1 MYRTVAQL
9 DSLTQLLATWFPDYF
24 TRIQL
29 PEPSVQGR
37 PVFALRLRA
46 GTGPERRG
54 VLLVG
59 GTHAR
64 ELMNP
69 DAIVELAVD
78 LFVSYVNGSD
88 LVYGGRRWPAA
99 DVKVILE
106 ALDIWMVPCMNP
118 DGRIHVMTV
127 DNMWRKNRR
136 INAGTTCIGVDLN
149 RNTDFLWGVTQ
160 GQTSCSPC
168 TDIYVGPSV
177 ASEPE
182 TRNVRHLLDTHRVN
196 TFADVH
202 SYSELILWPW
212 GHAPSQTTDPTKR
225 FTTLPTGTCTPIGV
239 PGYQEYIPPRDLQ
252 RFQTVGGRIRD
263 AIKAVRGRTYANQ
276 AGIALYP
283 TTGTQS
289 DYVYSRHIANSRLGK
304 TYGFTFETGP
314 WMGTA
319 EESFHPAD
327 PEPVK
332 RDAKS
337 GMVALLQQSICAI
350 ELIGLQFF
358 RARTEINAL
367 QKVRDRL
374 LATTDAGREW
384 IALFERIEH
393 PLLISLLADRD
404 LLAET
409 AGLVKRSAGLAKD
422 DAVKLSAEEVDAG
435 LKLTRK
441 LRNRVDDPD
450 LRKDL
455 RSIEVQLDAMRG
467 LTMAKAVE
475 RLMAQPPG
483 AKPATRASR
492 STANGSPKAKP
503 IENGSPNAKST
514 ANGSPKAKSSANASS
529 KTAAKASKPASRKR

>member
-9 DSLTQLLATWFPDYF
+9 DSLTQLLASWFPAYF
-24 TRIQL
+24 TRILL

-99 DVKVILE
+99 DIKLILE

-118 DGRIHVMTV
+118 DGRVHVMTV
-127 DNMWRKNRR
+127 DGMWRKNRAT
-136 INAGTTCIGVDLN
+136 NAGTSCIGVDPN
-149 RNTDFLWGVTQ
+149 RNADFMWGVTQ
-160 GQTSCSPC
+160 GQSSCQPC
-168 TDIYVGPSV
+168 TDIYVGPS
-177 ASEPE
+177 AFSEPE
-182 TRNVRHLLDTHRVN
+182 TRNVKHLLDTHRVD

-212 GHAPSQTTDPTKR
+212 GHAPSQTTDPSKR
-225 FTTLPTGTCTPIGV
+225 FTTLPTGTCQPIGI

-276 AGIALYP
+276 AAVALYP

-314 WMGTA
+314 WVGTA

-358 RARTEINAL
+358 RARTEITAL
-367 QKVRDRL
+367 QKVRDKL
-374 LATTDAGREW
+374 LATTDSGREW
-384 IALFERIEH
+384 IALFERVEV
-393 PLLISLLADRD
+393 PLLGAMLGDRELLAD
-404 LLAET
+404 A
-409 AGLVKRSAGLAKD
+409 AALVKRSAGLAKD
-422 DAVKLSAEEVDAG
+422 DAAKLTDEEVDAG

-441 LRNRVDDPD
+441 LRTRVEDPD

-467 LTMAKAVE
+467 IPMAKAVE

-483 AKPATRASR
+483 AKPVPAGAKATSR
-492 STANGSPKAKP
+492 SSSSAKP
-503 IENGSPNAKST
+503 TAK
-514 ANGSPKAKSSANASS
+514 PKS
-529 KTAAKASKPASRKR
+529 KPASKPASRKR

>member
-9 DSLTQLLATWFPDYF
+9 DSLTQLLATWFPAYF
-24 TRIQL
+24 TRVQL

-69 DAIVELAVD
+69 DAVVELAVD
-78 LFVSYVNGSD
+78 LFLSYVNESD

-99 DVKVILE
+99 DIKLILE
-106 ALDIWMVPCMNP
+106 ALDIWMVPCANP
-118 DGRIHVMTV
+118 DGRVHVMTV
-127 DNMWRKNRR
+127 DNMWRKNRAT
-136 INAGTTCIGVDLN
+136 NAGTSCIGVDLN
-149 RNTDFLWGVTQ
+149 RNADFLWGVTQ

-168 TDIYVGPSV
+168 TDIYVGPS
-177 ASEPE
+177 AFSEPE
-182 TRNVRHLLDTHRVN
+182 NRNVKHLLDTRRID
-196 TFADVH
+196 TFVDVH

-212 GHAPSQTTDPTKR
+212 GHAPSQTTDPSKR
-225 FTTLPTGTCTPIGV
+225 FTTLPTGTCSGIGI
-239 PGYQEYIPPRDLQ
+239 PGWQEYLPPRDLQ

-283 TTGTQS
+283 TTGTWS
-289 DYVYSRHIANSRLGK
+289 DYVYSRHIASSSLGK

-358 RARTEINAL
+358 RAQTEVNAL
-367 QKVRDRL
+367 RKVRDKL
-374 LATTDAGREW
+374 LATTEAGREW
-384 IALFERIEH
+384 IALFERIEQ
-393 PLLISLLADRD
+393 PLLVSMLGARELLS
-404 LLAET
+404 ET
-409 AGLVKRSAGLAKD
+409 AALVKRSAGLARD
-422 DAVKLSAEEVDAG
+422 DAVKLTDEEVDVG
-435 LKLTRK
+435 LKLVRK
-441 LRNRVDDPD
+441 LRNRVEDPG

-467 LTMAKAVE
+467 ISMAKAVE

-483 AKPATRASR
+483 VKPTPTRAR
-492 STANGSPKAKP
+492 A
-503 IENGSPNAKST
+503 
-514 ANGSPKAKSSANASS
+514 ASG
-529 KTAAKASKPASRKR
+529 AASNSASKSKPKTKATASPGSRKG